1 MSHMLKN
8 HFLKAYLAFAIAAA
22 LIYCVPVYFFIRYAD
37 YTRSALLYVGNFL
50 FMGVVGAFLF
60 YFRSRGPILKMLAMI
75 SAGQKQVLRSIGCAL
90 IASFILLI
98 VSKGLFASGPGE
110 KYMIN
115 EPANTIHDK
124 TNGLDFM
131 VLVNSVV
138 GNFFAGSF
146 IVIILAASL
155 SGKLKRKNRSTIL

>member
-1 MSHMLKN
+1 MLKN
-8 HFLKAYLAFAIAAA
+8 HFLKAYLVFAIAAA
-22 LIYCVPVYFFIRYAD
+22 LIYCIPVYFFIRYAD

-50 FMGVVGAFLF
+50 FMGVVGTFLF
-60 YFRSRGPILKMLAMI
+60 YFRSKGPILKMMGMI
-75 SAGQKQVLRSIGCAL
+75 GAGQIQVLRSVTCAF
-90 IASFILLI
+90 IASFVLL
-98 VSKGLFASGPGE
+98 VVFKGLFANEPGG
-110 KYMIN
+110 KYLIN

-138 GNFFAGSF
+138 GNFLTGSF